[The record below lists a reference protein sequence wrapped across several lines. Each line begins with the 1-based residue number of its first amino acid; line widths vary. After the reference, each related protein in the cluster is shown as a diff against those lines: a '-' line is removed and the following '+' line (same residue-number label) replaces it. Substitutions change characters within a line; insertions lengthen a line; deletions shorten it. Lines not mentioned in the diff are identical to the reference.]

1 MSEIYDPLA
10 AFHAEEDAR
19 TAGIKNPQ
27 TGIREDAETVQH
39 KLNQEEYAK
48 RKKEVSKRIIIQLM
62 HDELGREWLYDLLN
76 ICHVFDIPFTDIP
89 PFNSGKTHIG
99 KRLEAD
105 IKHHAIKMYCTMLEE
120 GWEREKMW
128 ADSAS

>member
-1 MSEIYDPLA
+1 
-10 AFHAEEDAR
+10 
-19 TAGIKNPQ
+19 
-27 TGIREDAETVQH
+27 
-39 KLNQEEYAK
+39 
-48 RKKEVSKRIIIQLM
+48 M

-76 ICHVFDIPFTDIP
+76 ICHVFDIPFTDVL

-99 KRLEAD
+99 KRIEAD